1 MKKGTKWVLGTAGTL
16 VAVGLILRGVG
27 FVMGGGRESR
37 QYNEGRMDEFR
48 WDWGSVKVSPDGISV
63 VG

>member
-16 VAVGLILRGVG
+16 MVVGLLLRGVG

-37 QYNEGRMDEFR
+37 
-48 WDWGSVKVSPDGISV
+48 
-63 VG
+63 